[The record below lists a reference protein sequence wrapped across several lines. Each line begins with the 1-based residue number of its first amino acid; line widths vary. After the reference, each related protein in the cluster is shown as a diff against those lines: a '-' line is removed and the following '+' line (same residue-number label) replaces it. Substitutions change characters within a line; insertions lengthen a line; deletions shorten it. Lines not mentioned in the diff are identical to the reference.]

1 MGRTDNFRRQHAELV
16 EVVNKMTDMLT
27 PAALQDNAAAM
38 RSLLS
43 ELSGKLKVHLTMEDE
58 VLYPVLKKHADENMR
73 KTAQQFFDEMGGL
86 KKVFTEYVQRWPN
99 AEAIQ
104 NAVEDFVNETKE
116 IFAALANRI
125 KREDTELYELFENA

>member
-1 MGRTDNFRRQHAELV
+1 MGRTDNFRRQHTDLV

-27 PAALQDNAAAM
+27 PASLRDNAAAM

-58 VLYPVLKKHADENMR
+58 VLYPALQKHEDENVR

-86 KKVFTEYVQRWPN
+86 KTVFSEYVQRWPN
-99 AEAIQ
+99 SESIES
-104 NAVEDFVNETKE
+104 NAEDFVNETKE
-116 IFAALANRI
+116 IFTALASRI
-125 KREDTELYELFENA
+125 KKEDEELYKLFEEA

>member
-1 MGRTDNFRRQHAELV
+1 MGRTDNFRRQHTDII

-27 PAALQDNAAAM
+27 SAALKENAEAV

-58 VLYPVLKKHADENMR
+58 VLYPALQKHEDENVR

-86 KKVFTEYVQRWPN
+86 KKAFTEYVQRWPN
-99 AEAIQ
+99 AESIK
-104 NAVEDFVNETKE
+104 NNSEDFVNETKE
-116 IFAALANRI
+116 IFAALASRI